1 MEMGQQ
7 RGISARRVFQHVKHF
22 GCPLKAEGEEGKRLV
37 LGEGGEME
45 LRYLSG
51 TPATAEPASSGRA
64 ALRMMMEKLS
74 LQDAS
79 LQDNDQ

>member
-7 RGISARRVFQHVKHF
+7 RGISARRGFQHVKHF
-22 GCPLKAEGEEGKRLV
+22 GCPLKAGEEGKRLV
-37 LGEGGEME
+37 SGEGGEME

>member
-1 MEMGQQ
+1 MEIGQG
-7 RGISARRVFQHVKHF
+7 RGISAIQGFQHMKHF

-37 LGEGGEME
+37 SGAGGEME
-45 LRYLSG
+45 LRYCPR
-51 TPATAEPASSGRA
+51 TPATAKPASSGRA
-64 ALRMMMEKLS
+64 TLQMVMEKLS